1 MGVYPQFF
9 VGLCFWVCVS
19 GLRSSSLGV
28 LTFAM
33 TISPHSFD
41 ILTDLMWHSGFNWSV
56 N

>member
-9 VGLCFWVCVS
+9 VGLCFWICVS
-19 GLRSSSLGV
+19 GLRSSFLGV
-28 LTFAM
+28 FTFAM
-33 TISPHSFD
+33 TINPHSCD